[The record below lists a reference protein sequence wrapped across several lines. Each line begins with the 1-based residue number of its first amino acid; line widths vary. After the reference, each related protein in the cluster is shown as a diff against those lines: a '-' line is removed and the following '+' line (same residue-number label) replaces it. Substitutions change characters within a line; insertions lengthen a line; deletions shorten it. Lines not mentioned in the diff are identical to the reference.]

1 MLGLDSRGFNVCE
14 TGVLGVRVTVLF
26 FAGARERVG
35 TGRIDV
41 DLADDA
47 TLGDA
52 VDGAVVMVGGDVG
65 LPSNVMLARNGVYVD
80 RSVEVFDGDEVAV
93 IPPVS
98 GGASDGDGSARVWV
112 TGEAIDGDEVVGLVG
127 SDRDGAV
134 VVFHGI
140 TRDHNEGRVVLW
152 LEYEAYSPMA
162 EDMMT
167 QIIGEMRER
176 WEIGDVAV
184 CHRTGQVD
192 IGQTSMVLAVSA
204 AHRRP
209 AFESALYFIDRL
221 KEVVPIWKK
230 EYFEGGE
237 VWIGETPG

>member
-1 MLGLDSRGFNVCE
+1 ML
-14 TGVLGVRVTVLF
+14 VTVLF

-35 TGRIDV
+35 TGRVEVDV
-41 DLADDA
+41 S
-47 TLGDA
+47 
-52 VDGAVVMVGGDVG
+52 DGAVLGDVVDQAIGSAGSGVVLPKG
-65 LPSNVMLARNGVYVD
+65 LMLSRNGVYAD
-80 RSVEVFDGDEVAV
+80 RSVVVEDGDEIAV

-98 GGASDGDGSARVWV
+98 GGSEDGAGDGNEHVWV
-112 TGEAIDGDEVVGLVG
+112 TGDQIVADEVVGLVG

-134 VVFHGI
+134 VAFHGV
-140 TRDHNEGRVVLW
+140 TRDHNDGRAVLY
-152 LEYEAYSPMA
+152 LEYESYSPMA
-162 EDMMT
+162 EDMMS
-167 QIIGEMRER
+167 QIISEMRAK

-184 CHRTGQVD
+184 CHRTGRVD
-192 IGQTSMVLAVSA
+192 IGETSMVLAVTA

>member
-1 MLGLDSRGFNVCE
+1 M
-14 TGVLGVRVTVLF
+14 TVLF

-35 TGRIDV
+35 TGHVELDV
-41 DLADDA
+41 PDNAN
-47 TLGDA
+47 LGLA
-52 VDGAVVMVGGDVG
+52 VDQAIASAGAEYV
-65 LPSNVMLARNGVYVD
+65 LPENAMLARNGTYAD
-80 RSVEVFDGDEVAV
+80 RLTGLSDGDEIAV

-98 GGASDGDGSARVWV
+98 GGADSISDVWV
-112 TGEAIDGDEVVGLVG
+112 TDDEIDADEVVSRVG

-140 TRDHNEGRVVLW
+140 TRDHNQGRSVLW

-167 QIIGEMRER
+167 KIICEMRER
-176 WEIGDVAV
+176 WKIGDVAV
-184 CHRTGQVD
+184 CHRTGRVD

-221 KEVVPIWKK
+221 KEIVPIWKK

-237 VWIGETPG
+237 MWIGETPG

>member
-1 MLGLDSRGFNVCE
+1 ML
-14 TGVLGVRVTVLF
+14 VTVLF

-35 TGRIDV
+35 VGRVDV
-41 DLADDA
+41 ELAA
-47 TLGDA
+47 GACLGDA
-52 VDGAVVMVGGDVG
+52 VDAAIASSGRDVV
-65 LPSNVMLARNGVYVD
+65 LPAGIMLARNGVYVD
-80 RSVEVFDGDEVAV
+80 RTAEVSDGDEIAV

-98 GGASDGDGSARVWV
+98 GGEDGSEDESARVWV
-112 TGEAIDGDEVVGLVG
+112 TADEIDAEEVVRSVG

-134 VVFHGI
+134 VVFYGV
-140 TRDHNEGRVVLW
+140 TRDHNDGRRVLW

-162 EDMMT
+162 EDMML
-167 QIIGEMRER
+167 QIIGEMREK

-184 CHRTGQVD
+184 CHRTGRVD
-192 IGQTSMVLAVSA
+192 IGETSMVLAVSA

>member
-1 MLGLDSRGFNVCE
+1 M
-14 TGVLGVRVTVLF
+14 RVTVLF

-35 TGRIDV
+35 AGRV
-41 DLADDA
+41 EVELGAGA
-47 TLGDA
+47 RLGDA
-52 VDGAVVMVGGDVG
+52 VDGAIASCGRDVE
-65 LPSNVMLARNGVYVD
+65 LPTGVMLARNGVYVD
-80 RSVEVFDGDEVAV
+80 QAQTIEDGDEIAV

-98 GGASDGDGSARVWV
+98 GGEDDDVSARIWV
-112 TGEAIDGDEVVGLVG
+112 TADEIDADEVVRSVG

-134 VVFHGI
+134 VVFHGV
-140 TRDHNEGRVVLW
+140 TRNHNAGRRVLW

-162 EDMMT
+162 QNMMH
-167 QIIGEMRER
+167 QIISEMNRK

-184 CHRTGQVD
+184 SHRTGRVD
-192 IGQTSMVLAVSA
+192 IGETSMVLAVSA

>member
-1 MLGLDSRGFNVCE
+1 
-14 TGVLGVRVTVLF
+14 
-26 FAGARERVG
+26 
-35 TGRIDV
+35 
-41 DLADDA
+41 
-47 TLGDA
+47 
-52 VDGAVVMVGGDVG
+52 
-65 LPSNVMLARNGVYVD
+65 MLARNGAYAD
-80 RSVEVFDGDEVAV
+80 RSTVVRDGDEVAV

-98 GGASDGDGSARVWV
+98 GGNGDDDGVERVWV
-112 TGEAIDGDEVVGLVG
+112 TDDVIDADEVVALVG

-134 VVFHGI
+134 VVFHGV
-140 TRDHNEGRVVLW
+140 TRDHNEGRTVLY

-162 EDMMT
+162 EDMMS

-184 CHRTGQVD
+184 CHRTGRVD
-192 IGQTSMVLAVSA
+192 IGATSMVLAVSA

>member
-1 MLGLDSRGFNVCE
+1 M
-14 TGVLGVRVTVLF
+14 RVTVLF

-35 TGRIDV
+35 TDRVDLNVSQEATLGAAV
-41 DLADDA
+41 DLAIASVTPDY
-47 TLGDA
+47 
-52 VDGAVVMVGGDVG
+52 G
-65 LPSNVMLARNGVYVD
+65 LPKNVMLARNGSYAD
-80 RSVEVFDGDEVAV
+80 RSTILSDGDEIAI

-98 GGASDGDGSARVWV
+98 GGANVVSDAWLV
-112 TGEAIDGDEVVGLVG
+112 ADEIETDHVVSRVG

-140 TRDHNEGRVVLW
+140 TRNHNEGRSVLW

-162 EDMMT
+162 EEMMM
-167 QIIGEMRER
+167 QIIGEMREK
-176 WEIGDVAV
+176 WNIGDVAV
-184 CHRTGQVD
+184 CHRTGRVD
-192 IGQTSMVLAVSA
+192 IGETSMVLAVSA

-221 KEVVPIWKK
+221 KEIVPIWKK

>member
-1 MLGLDSRGFNVCE
+1 M
-14 TGVLGVRVTVLF
+14 RVTVLF
-26 FAGARERVG
+26 FAGARERAG
-35 TGRIDV
+35 IGRVDV
-41 DLADDA
+41 ELEPGSSLDDA
-47 TLGDA
+47 IDSALASVGR
-52 VDGAVVMVGGDVG
+52 DGV
-65 LPSNVMLARNGVYVD
+65 LSSNVMLARNGVYVD
-80 RSVEVFDGDEVAV
+80 RSDQLKDGDEIAV

-98 GGASDGDGSARVWV
+98 GGNDSDEVATSRVWV
-112 TGEAIDGDEVVGLVG
+112 TDDEIEADHVVGLVG

-140 TRDHNEGRVVLW
+140 TRDHNEGRSVLH

-162 EDMMT
+162 ENVMQ
-167 QIIGEMRER
+167 QIIGEMKEK
-176 WEIGDVAV
+176 WDIGDVAV
-184 CHRTGQVD
+184 CHRTGRVD
-192 IGQTSMVLAVSA
+192 IGETSMVLAVSA

>member
-1 MLGLDSRGFNVCE
+1 M
-14 TGVLGVRVTVLF
+14 RVTVLF
-26 FAGARERVG
+26 FAGARERAG
-35 TGRIDV
+35 TGRVEVELEIPSV
-41 DLADDA
+41 
-47 TLGDA
+47 LGDA
-52 VDGAVVMVGGDVG
+52 LDTALSDLGRDGV

-80 RSVEVFDGDEVAV
+80 RSAVVRDGDEIAV

-98 GGASDGDGSARVWV
+98 GGADSGCDGVSQVWV
-112 TGEAIDGDEVVGLVG
+112 TEDEINADEVVSKVG

-140 TRDHNEGRVVLW
+140 TRDHNQGRSVLY

-162 EDMMT
+162 EDVMLS
-167 QIIGEMRER
+167 IIGEMKDK

-184 CHRTGQVD
+184 CHRAGRVD
-192 IGQTSMVLAVSA
+192 IGETSMVVAVSA
-204 AHRRP
+204 AHRQP

>member
-1 MLGLDSRGFNVCE
+1 M
-14 TGVLGVRVTVLF
+14 TVLF

-35 TGRIDV
+35 TGRIV
-41 DLADDA
+41 VEVAPGISV
-47 TLGDA
+47 GDA
-52 VDGAVVMVGGDVG
+52 VREAVDTTGKSFD
-65 LPSNVMLARNGVYVD
+65 LPAKVMLARNGVYVEQAATID
-80 RSVEVFDGDEVAV
+80 DGDEIAV

-98 GGASDGDGSARVWV
+98 GGEDAENEHVWV
-112 TGEAIDGDEVVGLVG
+112 TDNPINADEVVEKVG
-127 SDRDGAV
+127 ADSDGAV

-140 TRDHNEGRVVLW
+140 TRNHNEGRVVLY

-162 EDMMT
+162 ENTMS

-176 WEIGDVAV
+176 WDIGDVAV
-184 CHRTGQVD
+184 CHRTGRVD
-192 IGQTSMVLAVSA
+192 IGETSMVLAVSA

-221 KEVVPIWKK
+221 KEIVPIWKK

>member
-1 MLGLDSRGFNVCE
+1 M
-14 TGVLGVRVTVLF
+14 RVTILF

-35 TGRIDV
+35 TGRVELEVDDDTTLGNAV
-41 DLADDA
+41 DLA
-47 TLGDA
+47 
-52 VDGAVVMVGGDVG
+52 VGNKGGNQV
-65 LPSNVMLARNGVYVD
+65 LSENVLLARNGAYAD
-80 RSVEVFDGDEVAV
+80 RSTIVNDGDEIAV

-98 GGASDGDGSARVWV
+98 GGSGDGTAASERVWV
-112 TGEAIDGDEVVGLVG
+112 TADVIDPDDVVRSVG

-134 VVFHGI
+134 VVFHGV
-140 TRDHNEGRVVLW
+140 TRDHNDGRSVLY

-162 EDMMT
+162 ENMMS
-167 QIIGEMRER
+167 QIIGEMREK

-184 CHRTGQVD
+184 CHRTGRVD

>member
-1 MLGLDSRGFNVCE
+1 ML
-14 TGVLGVRVTVLF
+14 VTVLF

-35 TGRIDV
+35 TGRVEVDV
-41 DLADDA
+41 S
-47 TLGDA
+47 
-52 VDGAVVMVGGDVG
+52 DGAVLGDVVDRAIGLAGGDVV
-65 LPSNVMLARNGVYVD
+65 LPAGVMLARNGVYVD
-80 RSVEVFDGDEVAV
+80 RSVVVGDGDEIAV

-98 GGASDGDGSARVWV
+98 GGSAGVDGGGSGHVWV
-112 TGEAIDGDEVVGLVG
+112 TGDEIVGDEVVGLVG

-134 VVFHGI
+134 VVFHGV
-140 TRDHNEGRVVLW
+140 TRDHNEGRSVLY

-162 EDMMT
+162 EDMMS
-167 QIIGEMRER
+167 QIISEMREE

-184 CHRTGQVD
+184 CHRTGRVD
-192 IGQTSMVLAVSA
+192 IGETSMVLAVSA

>member
-1 MLGLDSRGFNVCE
+1 MF
-14 TGVLGVRVTVLF
+14 VTVLF

-35 TGRIDV
+35 VGRVELDV
-41 DLADDA
+41 SAGADL
-47 TLGDA
+47 
-52 VDGAVVMVGGDVG
+52 GAVVDRAIASTGVEYE
-65 LPSNVMLARNGVYVD
+65 LPENVMLARNGAYAD
-80 RSVEVFDGDEVAV
+80 RSTVLNDGDEIAV

-98 GGASDGDGSARVWV
+98 GGSAVISDVWV
-112 TGEAIDGDEVVGLVG
+112 TADEIDADEVVSRVG

-140 TRDHNEGRVVLW
+140 TRDHNEGRLVLW

-167 QIIGEMRER
+167 QIIDEMRER
-176 WEIGDVAV
+176 WEIGDVAA
-184 CHRTGQVD
+184 CHRTGRVD

>member
-1 MLGLDSRGFNVCE
+1 ML
-14 TGVLGVRVTVLF
+14 VTVLF

-35 TGRIDV
+35 TGRVEVDV
-41 DLADDA
+41 SGGAI
-47 TLGDA
+47 LGDVVDAA
-52 VDGAVVMVGGDVG
+52 VGAASSGVV
-65 LPSNVMLARNGVYVD
+65 LPSGVMLARNGVYVD
-80 RSVEVFDGDEVAV
+80 RSVVVEDGDEIAV

-98 GGASDGDGSARVWV
+98 GGGDDGVVRGDRVWV
-112 TGEAIDGDEVVGLVG
+112 TGDEIVADEVVGLVG

-134 VVFHGI
+134 VVFHGV
-140 TRDHNEGRVVLW
+140 TRDHNEGRTVLR

-162 EDMMT
+162 EDMMS
-167 QIIGEMRER
+167 QIIGEMRDR

-184 CHRTGQVD
+184 CHRSGRVN
-192 IGQTSMVLAVSA
+192 IGETSMVLAVSA

>member
-1 MLGLDSRGFNVCE
+1 M
-14 TGVLGVRVTVLF
+14 TVLF

-35 TGRIDV
+35 IGRVDV

-52 VDGAVVMVGGDVG
+52 VDGALGMVGGGVG

-98 GGASDGDGSARVWV
+98 GGQGSNGSERVWV
-112 TGEAIDGDEVVGLVG
+112 TGEAIDRDEVVGLVG

-134 VVFHGI
+134 VVFHGV
-140 TRDHNEGRVVLW
+140 TRDHNEGRRVLW

-162 EDMMT
+162 EDVML
-167 QIIGEMRER
+167 QIVGEMREK
-176 WEIGDVAV
+176 WEIGEVAV
-184 CHRTGQVD
+184 CHRTGRVD
-192 IGQTSMVLAVSA
+192 IGETSMVLAVSA

-237 VWIGETPG
+237 VWIGETPGGREG

>member
-1 MLGLDSRGFNVCE
+1 ML
-14 TGVLGVRVTVLF
+14 VTVLF

-35 TGRIDV
+35 TGRV
-41 DLADDA
+41 EVELTHAA
-47 TLGDA
+47 VLGDV
-52 VDGAVVMVGGDVG
+52 VDRAIGVTGVDAA
-65 LPSNVMLARNGVYVD
+65 LPAGVMLARNGVYVD
-80 RSVEVFDGDEVAV
+80 RSVVVEDGDEIAV

-98 GGASDGDGSARVWV
+98 GGSEDGVACGSERVWV
-112 TGEAIDGDEVVGLVG
+112 TGDEILADAVVGLVG

-140 TRDHNEGRVVLW
+140 TRDHNEGRAVLW

-162 EDMMT
+162 EDVMS
-167 QIIGEMRER
+167 QIISEMREK

-184 CHRTGQVD
+184 CHRTGRVD
-192 IGQTSMVLAVSA
+192 IGETSMVLAVSA

-221 KEVVPIWKK
+221 KKVVPIWKK

>member
-1 MLGLDSRGFNVCE
+1 MAIAEAGSVAVLP
-14 TGVLGVRVTVLF
+14 TG
-26 FAGARERVG
+26 
-35 TGRIDV
+35 
-41 DLADDA
+41 
-47 TLGDA
+47 
-52 VDGAVVMVGGDVG
+52 
-65 LPSNVMLARNGVYVD
+65 VMLARNGVYVD
-80 RSVEVFDGDEVAV
+80 RTVVVEDGDEIAV

-98 GGASDGDGSARVWV
+98 GGSGDGGGSEHVWV
-112 TGEAIDGDEVVGLVG
+112 TGDEIVADEVVRLVG

-134 VVFHGI
+134 VVFHGV
-140 TRDHNEGRVVLW
+140 TRDHNEGRSVLW

-162 EDMMT
+162 EDMMS
-167 QIIGEMRER
+167 QIIGEMRRR

-184 CHRTGQVD
+184 CHRTGRVD
-192 IGQTSMVLAVSA
+192 IGETSMVLAVSA